1 MIEFIEQKEFQELP
15 QRLKGADLH
24 RAITN
29 RDVDEIKRLIR
40 RSVPMEVQN
49 SRGMTP
55 LQVVCTKK
63 DPEMVAALLRYFF
76 ESINSSFK
84 WPKSKILKSFI
95 TSSFHPIFRAGCN
108 VHATSG
114 CLRKNAMANAAYA
127 GDPEVFEL
135 LSNQGGSCKYI

>member
-1 MIEFIEQKEFQELP
+1 MSMLEFIEQKEFQELP

-40 RSVPMEVQN
+40 RGVPMEVQN

-63 DPEMVAALLRYFF
+63 DPEMVAALLRYVRQVFCL
-76 ESINSSFK
+76 SV
-84 WPKSKILKSFI
+84 L
-95 TSSFHPIFRAGCN
+95 TS
-108 VHATSG
+108 TSQNPN
-114 CLRKNAMANAAYA
+114 LSRIRIYLYA
-127 GDPEVFEL
+127 L
-135 LSNQGGSCKYI
+135 LF

>member
-1 MIEFIEQKEFQELP
+1 MQTMSMLEYIEQKEFQELP

-40 RSVPMEVQN
+40 RGVPMEVQN

-63 DPEMVAALLRYFF
+63 DPEMVAALLRYMM
-76 ESINSSFK
+76 SSNYK
-84 WPKSKILKSFI
+84 RTRKLIL
-95 TSSFHPIFRAGCN
+95 N
-108 VHATSG
+108 
-114 CLRKNAMANAAYA
+114 Y
-127 GDPEVFEL
+127 
-135 LSNQGGSCKYI
+135 

>member
-1 MIEFIEQKEFQELP
+1 MSMLEYIEQKEFQELP

-40 RSVPMEVQN
+40 RGVPMEVQN

-63 DPEMVAALLRYFF
+63 DPEMVAALLRYMR
-76 ESINSSFK
+76 SSNYK
-84 WPKSKILKSFI
+84 RTRKLIL
-95 TSSFHPIFRAGCN
+95 N
-108 VHATSG
+108 
-114 CLRKNAMANAAYA
+114 Y
-127 GDPEVFEL
+127 
-135 LSNQGGSCKYI
+135 

>member
-1 MIEFIEQKEFQELP
+1 MSMLEYMEQKEFQELP

-40 RSVPMEVQN
+40 RGVPMEVQN

-63 DPEMVAALLRYFF
+63 DPEMVAALLRYKMFAKF
-76 ESINSSFK
+76 HTTRKLIRI
-84 WPKSKILKSFI
+84 SKI
-95 TSSFHPIFRAGCN
+95 
-108 VHATSG
+108 
-114 CLRKNAMANAAYA
+114 
-127 GDPEVFEL
+127 
-135 LSNQGGSCKYI
+135 

>member
-1 MIEFIEQKEFQELP
+1 MSMLEYMEQKEFQELP

-40 RSVPMEVQN
+40 RGVPMEVQN

-63 DPEMVAALLRYFF
+63 DPEMVAALLRYKMLAK
-76 ESINSSFK
+76 N
-84 WPKSKILKSFI
+84 
-95 TSSFHPIFRAGCN
+95 
-108 VHATSG
+108 
-114 CLRKNAMANAAYA
+114 RKKEKGKKKKHKEMT
-127 GDPEVFEL
+127 
-135 LSNQGGSCKYI
+135 K